1 MKKVKEILK
10 TIVLV
15 ELAIAIPVVT
25 TIYAW
30 GMLAFQPETESET
43 IETTGKFYNNLE
55 MKDINGNEDTY
66 YQFKSN
72 DNEVWWLLTEEE
84 IGHIPNRNTEYVLT
98 YDNNGTTKENK
109 PCDCDPELDC
119 ECEVYDDVLLSV
131 ERK

>member
-43 IETTGKFYNNLE
+43 IETVGKFYNNLD

-72 DNEVWWLLTEEE
+72 DNETWWLLTEEE
-84 IGHIPNRNTEYVLT
+84 IGHIPNENTEYVLT
-98 YDNNGTTKENK
+98 YNNNGTTKENK

-119 ECEVYDDVLLSV
+119 ECELYDDVLLSI